1 MNVLPMRGIKILH
14 VGADPELLWLRT
26 AVLRKHWQVRSVHF
40 QDAERALQHSLYD
53 LVLICHSVPPESR
66 DEIEHLIAESAFPS
80 AVIILRQ
87 DLPED
92 QVVRTA
98 LGLQVSSGPD
108 TLVARIDRVMRKAG

>member
-1 MNVLPMRGIKILH
+1 MNALTVRGVKILH

-40 QDAERALQHSLYD
+40 KDAQRTLQNSIFD
-53 LVLICHSVPPESR
+53 MVLICHSVPQEAR
-66 DEIEHLIAESAFPS
+66 EDLEDFLTENAFPS
-80 AVIILRQ
+80 VVISLRQ

-98 LGLQVSSGPD
+98 LGLELSTGPD
-108 TLVARIDRVMRKAG
+108 TLVARLDYLLRKAS